1 MRIRKLTEKELALLK
16 LVVWSAILTFMGGLL
31 VFGFMGLRIILA
43 QRDIIYGGH
52 WYAGIM
58 HWLFPLWFIFV
69 ILMIVVL
76 MARYTARKFG
86 RKSSIEE
93 ESEEGTNIDPPGSI
107 EK

>member
-16 LVVWSAILTFMGGLL
+16 LVVWSAILTFMGVLL

-43 QRDIIYGGH
+43 QRDVIYEGH

-69 ILMIVVL
+69 ILIIIVL
-76 MARYTARKFG
+76 MARYTARKFR
-86 RKSSIEE
+86 RKEE
-93 ESEEGTNIDPPGSI
+93 VDEEGTNMEPPDNI
-107 EK
+107 